1 MKNVPL
7 KELKENLSSLAEE
20 ASRGVEILVTKHNRP
35 YIRLMPGEAPGLR
48 KGSRVGIGR
57 LAPVFSKPATRGRW
71 LKILEEDR
79 SEDW

>member
-7 KELKENLSSLAEE
+7 KDLKENLSKWAEE
-20 ASRGVEILVTKHNRP
+20 ASKGSEILVTKHNRP

-48 KGSRVGIGR
+48 KGSRVGVGR
-57 LAPVFSKPATRGRW
+57 LEPIFSKPATHGRW

-79 SEDW
+79 NED